1 MTVPAFF
8 GYLFL
13 SCGPPAATGLPF
25 FWHRSLLS
33 LTVITSMFLWLFV
46 LISTS
51 VVFRAFVP
59 LRDDVGPYA
68 GLLLTTVLIEEAVR
82 VGLWFAHKH
91 IAVKLKELA
100 VVGRVA
106 YTELDDLALAYSVGW
121 GHGFLH
127 MLMQFLPFIFITW
140 NDPTVY
146 SRECS
151 SMSLFLVSCLSQLG
165 IFALLAG
172 ALPG

>member
-1 MTVPAFF
+1 M
-8 GYLFL
+8 
-13 SCGPPAATGLPF
+13 
-25 FWHRSLLS
+25 
-33 LTVITSMFLWLFV
+33 
-46 LISTS
+46 
-51 VVFRAFVP
+51 
-59 LRDDVGPYA
+59 GPYA